1 MRILIV
7 APSWIGDTVAAH
19 PLFMRL
25 RAKYPQ
31 ARIDPLAP
39 PWVAAVLRAMPRMD
53 DLARAWVPSADP
65 TYTIL
70 VVSVLVI
77 GVATI
82 VYTYHGGMTAVIWT
96 DVIQLVVYLV
106 GAVIAG
112 VILSWLM
119 AFGVVNPYNPT
130 VRAIW
135 QGLNAVTEPLLR
147 PIRNMMPNLGAID
160 ISPIVL
166 LLACF
171 FVQSVVLG
179 SLRDL
184 LLTSG

>member
-1 MRILIV
+1 MIAL
-7 APSWIGDTVAAH
+7 
-19 PLFMRL
+19 L
-25 RAKYPQ
+25 
-31 ARIDPLAP
+31 
-39 PWVAAVLRAMPRMD
+39 
-53 DLARAWVPSADP
+53 
-65 TYTIL
+65 
-70 VVSVLVI
+70 
-77 GVATI
+77 
-82 VYTYHGGMTAVIWT
+82 
-96 DVIQLVVYLV
+96 VYLLSFISYLITLYIY
-106 GAVIAG
+106 VIIAS

-184 LLTSG
+184 LLTAG